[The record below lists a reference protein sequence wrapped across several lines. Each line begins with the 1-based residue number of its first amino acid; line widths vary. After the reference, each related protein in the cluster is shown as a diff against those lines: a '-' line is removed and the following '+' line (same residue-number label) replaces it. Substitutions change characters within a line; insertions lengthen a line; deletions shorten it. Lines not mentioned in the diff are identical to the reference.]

1 MQINLKLRVEKN
13 KLSPTDIGIVVTHF
27 LEDNFEQ
34 IMDYQFTATI
44 ENQFDN
50 IAKGGLE
57 WKKMLSDFYTPF
69 HNGVEDTTENAEKPL
84 ARDI

>member
-1 MQINLKLRVEKN
+1 
-13 KLSPTDIGIVVTHF
+13 
-27 LEDNFEQ
+27 
-34 IMDYQFTATI
+34 MDYQFTATI

-69 HNGVEDTTENAEKPL
+69 HNGVEDTTENAEENHWRKTFRRTP
-84 ARDI
+84 RKWQKGNCKNR